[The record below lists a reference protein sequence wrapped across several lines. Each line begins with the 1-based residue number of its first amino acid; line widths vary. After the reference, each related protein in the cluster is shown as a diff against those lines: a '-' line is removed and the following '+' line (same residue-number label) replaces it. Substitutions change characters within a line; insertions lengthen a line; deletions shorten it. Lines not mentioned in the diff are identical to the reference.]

1 MDREGSTEPTVIP
14 ETPCHSP
21 QSETEK
27 NSSQSETEEH
37 SPQSVSR
44 ELSLTPEIKD
54 MTFEQ
59 FIAKYNRYTDP
70 SD

>member
-21 QSETEK
+21 
-27 NSSQSETEEH
+27 QSETEEH

>member
-21 QSETEK
+21 QSETE
-27 NSSQSETEEH
+27 EH

-44 ELSLTPEIKD
+44 GLSLTPEIKD